1 MKISYSVLIG
11 TILAD
16 PYHKCLDK
24 KDIPVGDGRVKP
36 GPIPNGSVECKG
48 AVCQVKCDDAYHF
61 YGGHRKTKCRKMG
74 NSFGWTT
81 RLSECKTCGE
91 LKIDETDIKKT
102 CFLRNWGGTNKK
114 FCKLQC
120 PGNMKTAP
128 AIKPINKKK
137 TFAVCRC
144 VTWPKDQ
151 ADKDG
156 KCHWRIGNKI
166 IDDKKFPDDYME
178 NLYCSERNKP
188 KDKEDQKSVDK
199 IEIPKDVPK
208 HRIPPGLRCQ
218 NNGDRIVGGVSAIA
232 HSWPWIINLTF
243 GGYVCGGTIIDD
255 KTVITAA
262 HCCDGFHKRPHLVK
276 GVIGDHHYDI
286 KEFGEKE
293 YKASA
298 VIPHPDYSRRTIAN
312 DICVVKFAEME
323 LNSAPNAE
331 RACLPPAGWTPPDG
345 QRCWSAGWGI
355 MSNGRPAETLQE
367 VDLEIISDERCEK
380 TKNSGYLVEG
390 AMMCAGWLE
399 GGKDGCQGDSGGPLI
414 CADDKNQ
421 PIISGVTSWGF
432 GCGTKNSPGVWTKV
446 SSYVDWIRSYM
457 ETQSRF

>member
-11 TILAD
+11 TVLAD
-16 PYHKCLDK
+16 PYHRCLDE
-24 KDIPVGDGRVKP
+24 KDIPFGNGRTKP
-36 GPIPNGSVECKG
+36 GKIDNGKITCKG
-48 AVCQVKCDDAYHF
+48 GVCEVTCNDAYHF
-61 YGGHRKTKCRKMG
+61 YGGHRKTKCKKMG
-74 NSFGWTT
+74 KKFGWTT
-81 RLSECKTCGE
+81 KLAECKTCGE

-151 ADKDG
+151 ADSDG

-166 IDDKKFPDDYME
+166 IDDKSFPDDYME
-178 NLYCSERNKP
+178 NLYCSERKKP
-188 KDKEDQKSVDK
+188 KEETKNVVDK
-199 IEIPKDVPK
+199 IEVSVDHPTY
-208 HRIPPGLRCQ
+208 RIPPNLICQ
-218 NNGDRIVGGVSAIA
+218 NNGDRIVGGVDAIA

-255 KTVITAA
+255 TTVLTAA
-262 HCCDGFHKRPHLVK
+262 HCCDGFQNRVRHVK
-276 GVIGDHHYDI
+276 GTIGDHRYDKI
-286 KEFGEKE
+286 DAGEQEF
-293 YKASA
+293 KATR
-298 VIPHPDYSRRTIAN
+298 VVTHPDYSRRTIAN
-312 DICVVKFAEME
+312 DICVVKFPTMD
-323 LNSAPNAE
+323 LNYRKTAA

-355 MSNGRPAETLQE
+355 MSNGKPADVLQE
-367 VDLEIISDERCEK
+367 VDLEIISDEKCEK

-414 CADDKNQ
+414 CANDQNH
-421 PIISGVTSWGF
+421 PIIAGITSWGF

-446 SSYVDWIRSYM
+446 SSYIPWI
-457 ETQSRF
+457 QSLMDKESKF